1 MAKSSYWTLYVLF
14 VHGEC
19 SKKGSITMKKKN
31 NLGAVA
37 TGFAVGA
44 LAALGIGLA
53 APAAADSGGS
63 VALPGPAPV
72 YAQDSFVGG
81 ANPYVPFGT
90 NPMVPYGTWAQH

>member
-1 MAKSSYWTLYVLF
+1 
-14 VHGEC
+14 
-19 SKKGSITMKKKN
+19 MKKN
-31 NLGAVA
+31 SLVAVT
-37 TGFAVGA
+37 TGLAAGA

-53 APAAADSGGS
+53 APAAADNSGT

-72 YAQDSFVGG
+72 YAQDSFLGG

>member
-1 MAKSSYWTLYVLF
+1 
-14 VHGEC
+14 
-19 SKKGSITMKKKN
+19 
-31 NLGAVA
+31 
-37 TGFAVGA
+37 
-44 LAALGIGLA
+44 
-53 APAAADSGGS
+53 

>member
-1 MAKSSYWTLYVLF
+1 M
-14 VHGEC
+14 
-19 SKKGSITMKKKN
+19 KN
-31 NLGAVA
+31 NSLVAMA
-37 TGFAVGA
+37 TGLAAGA

-53 APAAADSGGS
+53 VPAAADNGGT

-72 YAQDSFVGG
+72 YAQDSFLGG